1 MNSVETKKSKKSSS
15 SKKKKNKLPN
25 IKKFNDLLIKI
36 KN

>member
-15 SKKKKNKLPN
+15 SKKKKNKLMN
-25 IKKFNDLLIKI
+25 KFTQE